1 MARPKSKEKRDAI
14 LAAAAKVFAERGLPA
29 PTSAIS
35 HEAGV
40 AEGTLFT
47 YFLSKEDLVNA
58 LYRELKLGLAHAMM
72 SSFPRRKSVRARLQ
86 HVWNA
91 YVQWGIENPGPCN
104 VLAQIEVS
112 EQLTPESKAAGQA
125 PFLEIETLAQDA
137 MAQHLLKHIPRD
149 LIAAAM
155 QAMALATMKCMLS
168 HPKMAGKYRE
178 MGFEVL
184 WAGIAGKGSPDSA
197 R

>member
-14 LAAAAKVFAERGLPA
+14 LAAAAKVFAERGLSA

-35 HEAGV
+35 SEAGV

-47 YFLSKEDLVNA
+47 YFESKEDLVNA
-58 LYRELKLGLAHAMM
+58 LYRELKLGLADAMM
-72 SSFPRRKSVRARLQ
+72 SSFPHKRSVRARLQ

-91 YVQWGIENPGPCN
+91 YVQWGIENPGPCS

-137 MAQHLLKHIPRD
+137 MAQRILKDIPRD
-149 LIAAAM
+149 LIAATM
-155 QAMALATMKCMLS
+155 QAMALATMKCMQS
-168 HPKMAGKYRE
+168 HPKMAAKYRE

-184 WAGIAGKGSPDSA
+184 WAGIAGKESPDSA